1 MPAKKK
7 TTKKK
12 AVGAK
17 EGILIGAGVAAA
29 AAAGY
34 FLFGPK
40 GKQNRKKIKAWT
52 VKAKGEVLEKIE
64 GLEHLA
70 EDKYHKIVDQ
80 VASKYMKKMDIANE
94 DVELFTKELKKYWK
108 HIEKDLAP
116 KKKKAPAKKKATP
129 KKKKA
134 TTTKKKK

>member
-7 TTKKK
+7 TIKKT
-12 AVGAK
+12 VGAK

-40 GKQNRKKIKAWT
+40 GKQNRKKISAWT
-52 VKAKGEVLEKIE
+52 IKAKGEVLEKIE
-64 GLEHLA
+64 GLESLA

-80 VASKYMKKMDIANE
+80 VTAKYMKKMDIANE
-94 DVELFTKELKKYWK
+94 DVEKFTKELKKYWK
-108 HIEKDLAP
+108 HIEADLAP
-116 KKKKAPAKKKATP
+116 RKKAPAKKKPAP
-129 KKKKA
+129 KKK
-134 TTTKKKK
+134 TTKK